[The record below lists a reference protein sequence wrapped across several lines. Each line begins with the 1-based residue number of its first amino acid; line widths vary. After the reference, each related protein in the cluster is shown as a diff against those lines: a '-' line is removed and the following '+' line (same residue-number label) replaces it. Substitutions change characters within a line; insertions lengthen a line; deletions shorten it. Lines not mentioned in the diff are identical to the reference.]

1 MTATIDDLIS
11 RLHDADAERLVLRAG
26 RPPLLVARDETRP
39 VGDDRLTP
47 SRVKRFVEKLRTRV
61 DGEVAGSNGRVRFR
75 SSPPAGRVR
84 VQAEL
89 GDDSARALIHPE
101 GERAPRQEAG
111 RESDGSDNGTAPP
124 ESESRAEDG
133 ASADARVDVRDPDGP
148 EGRLRG
154 LMRKLVERGGSDLHV
169 SAGERPFIR
178 VDGEMGM
185 LEGEPAISPEETREM
200 VLSIAPERNRKEFE
214 ETRDT
219 DFAYEIEGV
228 ARFRCNAFMDRTGV
242 GGVFRQIPSE
252 IWTAE
257 KLDLSDSVLEL
268 CELPKGLVVVTGPT
282 GSGKST
288 TLAAMID
295 YINRH
300 RSDHIITIEDPIEFT
315 HENKGCLV
323 NQREVGIHTEGF
335 KVALRAALREDPDIV
350 LIGEMRDLETVEIA
364 LETAE
369 TGHLV
374 FGTLHTNTAPST
386 VSRVIEQFPAEQQ
399 NQIRAMLS
407 ESLKGVIAQ
416 TLCKRKEGGRIAA
429 MEILLINSAASNLIR
444 EGKSFQL
451 PSVMQTSGQDGMK
464 TLNDSL
470 IELVEDGI
478 VTREEA
484 RRNAIDKKDFDRA
497 LDRSGRMGTGS
508 MQLGGSGSGSS
519 L

>member
-1 MTATIDDLIS
+1 MTATTENLIE
-11 RLHDADAERLVLRAG
+11 RLHDADARRLVLHAG
-26 RPPLLVARDETRP
+26 RPPLLVAPDETKP
-39 VGDDRLTP
+39 LGEDRLTP
-47 SRVKRFVEKLRTRV
+47 RAVTRIVEELRSCAE
-61 DGEVAGSNGRVRFR
+61 GEVAGSNGNLRFLA
-75 SSPPAGRVR
+75 SPPAGRVR

-101 GERAPRQEAG
+101 EQEQEG
-111 RESDGSDNGTAPP
+111 RRREG
-124 ESESRAEDG
+124 DG
-133 ASADARVDVRDPDGP
+133 ASPREAETADEDGTSPETRVESRDFDGP
-148 EGRLRG
+148 EGRLRA
-154 LMRKLVERGGSDLHV
+154 LLRKLVERGGSDLHV

-178 VDGEMGM
+178 VDGEMGV
-185 LEGEPAISPEETREM
+185 LDGEPEISPAETREM

-214 ETRDT
+214 DTRDT

-257 KLDLSDSVLEL
+257 KLGLSDSVLEL

-295 YINRH
+295 YINRQ

-323 NQREVGIHTEGF
+323 NQREVGVHTEGF

-386 VSRVIEQFPAEQQ
+386 VSRVIEQFPGEQQ

-416 TLCKRKEGGRIAA
+416 TLCKRKDGGRIAA

-451 PSVMQTSGQDGMK
+451 PSVMQTGGQDGMK

-470 IELVEDGI
+470 VELVEDGI
-478 VTREEA
+478 VTKEEA
-484 RRNAIDKKDFDRA
+484 RRNAIDTKDFDRA
-497 LDRSGRMGTGS
+497 LERSGRMGPGG
-508 MQLGGSGSGSS
+508 MQPGGSASDRS